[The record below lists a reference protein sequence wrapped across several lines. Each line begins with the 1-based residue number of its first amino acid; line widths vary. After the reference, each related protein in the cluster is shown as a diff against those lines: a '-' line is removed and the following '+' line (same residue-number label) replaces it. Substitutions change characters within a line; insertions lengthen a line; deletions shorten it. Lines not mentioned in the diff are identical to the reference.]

1 MKLRKLLFCLF
12 ALCCTVS
19 LAACGD
25 TSGEQVDNGGKEEKP
40 PHVCSYTT
48 LTETVAATCDLAGYT
63 VHSCECGE
71 TKTTTIP
78 ALGCSYGQWEITK
91 NPTIGATG
99 SIAKT
104 CANNS
109 EHKESAFLPELTSG
123 SYTVEITQAA
133 TLTEPGVASYTYSYN
148 GESFTFSGPVL
159 YEAYRMTYGNA
170 SLSLNAYLIRDE
182 DKSTHLTVPETY
194 AGLPVTQVSFY
205 QCDFVETI
213 SLTDKVTS
221 VDFRKSTSLKSIT
234 VPASVRSLN
243 LSECANLE
251 SVVISDG
258 VEKISKNAFYQCPK
272 LNSVTIPD
280 SVTEIGERAFMGCTA
295 LTEISLPTELTE
307 ISVGLFEDCALLG
320 SIVIPDKVTS
330 IGYYAFDDCTA
341 LSSVT
346 FGRAVKNIGGAFGSC
361 SGLSRVYYNGDVADW
376 CAIEFADFGA
386 NPLSVGTAEMYV
398 AYNGD
403 YVSVFDSCSY
413 VSNTG
418 ATPIFMSFDFLVI
431 PDSVTSIGQ
440 YQFTG
445 LNNDEGFTL
454 VIEGAVTEIGES
466 AFAFCTINDVILPAT
481 VNTVVWGAFN
491 SSLQSDSE
499 IYFGGDKAEW
509 DSLIASTEE
518 ENIVTATVNYYA
530 ADENALTGAGYT
542 NWCYGDDG
550 HVYEWVYNT
559 AGGQWE
565 KEIQKHLSHDFFESL
580 D

>member
-1 MKLRKLLFCLF
+1 MKFIKLLLCLF
-12 ALCCTVS
+12 AVCCIVS
-19 LAACGD
+19 LAACNA
-25 TSGEQVDNGGKEEKP
+25 SSEEQSSTKDEKP

-48 LTETVAATCDLAGYT
+48 LTETVAATCDSAGYT
-63 VHSCECGE
+63 VYSCECGLTE
-71 TKTTTIP
+71 TTTTP

-91 NPTIGATG
+91 NPTIGGFG

-109 EHKESAFLPELTSG
+109 EHKESAFLPELTSS

-133 TLTEPGVASYTYSYN
+133 TLTEPGVASYKYSYN
-148 GESFTFSGPVL
+148 GESFTLSGPVL
-159 YEAYRMTYGNA
+159 YEAYSMTYGNA
-170 SLSLNAYLIRDE
+170 SLNLKANLICDE
-182 DKSTHLTVPETY
+182 DKSAHFTVPETY

-221 VDFRKSTSLKSIT
+221 VDFRKSPSLKSIT
-234 VPASVRSLN
+234 VPPSVRSLE

-258 VEKISKNAFYQCPK
+258 VEKISKNAFYKCPK
-272 LNSVTIPD
+272 LKSVTIPD
-280 SVTEIGERAFMGCTA
+280 SVTEIGERAFMGCAA
-295 LTEISLPTELTE
+295 LTEIALPAELTE

-330 IGYYAFDDCTA
+330 IGYYAFANCTA
-341 LSSVT
+341 LASVT
-346 FGRAVKNIGGAFGSC
+346 FGRAVEKIGGAFGSC
-361 SGLSRVYYNGDVADW
+361 SGLSKVYYNGDVADW
-376 CAIEFADFGA
+376 CAIEFVDFGA

-413 VSNTG
+413 LSSAG
-418 ATPIFMSFDFLVI
+418 ANPTFMSFDFLVI
-431 PDSVTSIGQ
+431 PDSVTRIGQ

-445 LNNDEGFTL
+445 LNNAEGFTL

-499 IYFGGDKAEW
+499 IYFGGDKAAL

-518 ENIVTATVNYYA
+518 ENIASATVNYYA
-530 ADENALTGAGYT
+530 ADENALTGVGYT

-559 AGGQWE
+559 ANGQWE